1 MIYFIVKGPGLIK
14 INIMCKLYM
23 FLFSS
28 LSQGTH
34 HCTFMLPSSV
44 PWYCP
49 DLGLFLHRSV
59 WFLYVFLLDLICLT
73 SMLKRIICNM
83 AWAHLTVTQH
93 VLIKMIFGIFAVS
106 CTVHVRV
113 ITFLPHLQLNSIGLP
128 WPAIEF
134 FDKHSTP
141 KSHGL
146 FQVFEE
152 KNKWQVKYFIFK
164 RFEKTDVIASVF
176 SFSIVDKQAKI
187 SALVPVRSEANQEAA
202 TRVAVVQFY
211 RHCMRRERITDKG
224 ICHRKYLFFLVLIK
238 RRIHLLY
245 FC

>member
-44 PWYCP
+44 PDTVQIKDCW
-49 DLGLFLHRSV
+49 FLHRFV
-59 WFLYVFLLDLICLT
+59 WFLYVFQLDLICLT

-113 ITFLPHLQLNSIGLP
+113 ITFLPPL
-128 WPAIEF
+128 IE
-134 FDKHSTP
+134 
-141 KSHGL
+141 L
-146 FQVFEE
+146 
-152 KNKWQVKYFIFK
+152 
-164 RFEKTDVIASVF
+164 
-176 SFSIVDKQAKI
+176 
-187 SALVPVRSEANQEAA
+187 SAN
-202 TRVAVVQFY
+202 
-211 RHCMRRERITDKG
+211 
-224 ICHRKYLFFLVLIK
+224 
-238 RRIHLLY
+238 
-245 FC
+245 

>member
-34 HCTFMLPSSV
+34 HCTIHATIVSPLILS
-44 PWYCP
+44 
-49 DLGLFLHRSV
+49 DLGHWLRYRYV
-59 WFLYVFLLDLICLT
+59 WVPYVFLLDLICLT

-113 ITFLPHLQLNSIGLP
+113 ITFLPHLQLNSITNLFP
-128 WPAIEF
+128 WSSRA
-134 FDKHSTP
+134 
-141 KSHGL
+141 
-146 FQVFEE
+146 
-152 KNKWQVKYFIFK
+152 
-164 RFEKTDVIASVF
+164 
-176 SFSIVDKQAKI
+176 
-187 SALVPVRSEANQEAA
+187 
-202 TRVAVVQFY
+202 
-211 RHCMRRERITDKG
+211 RH
-224 ICHRKYLFFLVLIK
+224 
-238 RRIHLLY
+238 
-245 FC
+245 